1 MFNIN
6 NPFLSINFELQLM
19 FLIIAA
25 PPIINVFVNE
35 DLKKFFIKNR
45 IAKFIALFLVVY
57 VSSSFYNDYLS
68 NILDVNHMFW
78 CLFITFLFILINKLH
93 HKYIVYFLSIT
104 ILLYLSIKVYNT
116 YEKYLTKK

>member
-25 PPIINVFVNE
+25 PPIINIFVSE
-35 DLKKFFIKNR
+35 DLKIFFIKNR
-45 IAKFIALFLVVY
+45 IARFIALFLVVY
-57 VSSSFYNDYLS
+57 ISSSFYNDYFS
-68 NILDVNHMFW
+68 NLIDINHILW
-78 CLFITFLFILINKLH
+78 SLFITILFILINKLH
-93 HKYIVYFLSIT
+93 HKYIIYFLSIT

-116 YEKYLTKK
+116 YEKYITKK

>member
-25 PPIINVFVNE
+25 PPIIDVFVNE

-45 IAKFIALFLVVY
+45 IARFIALFLVVY

-68 NILDVNHMFW
+68 NILDVNHMLL
-78 CLFITFLFILINKLH
+78 LFYCI
-93 HKYIVYFLSIT
+93 YQ
-104 ILLYLSIKVYNT
+104 
-116 YEKYLTKK
+116 